1 MSVAASLARVGD
13 GVVRSRLLQFLV
25 AGGLIFA
32 VAPRTERSDRIEL
45 SREGLTA
52 LHAAGAQKL
61 GGAPITAVRAE
72 QIDRRAVED
81 EVLYRE
87 AVRLGLDKDDG
98 IVRQHLVQKVLMLAE
113 DLDGATRDAGE
124 AELRRYYE
132 QTRDRWRKN
141 DVVHLLHVFGVDHD
155 RVQALGAQLAAYD
168 GRAGAPPV
176 GDAFP
181 HSRELTTDEPTLA
194 GPFGERFA
202 AAVFALPARAAGAWS
217 EPLQSTYGWHRV
229 KVLDHQPGRQ
239 ASFEEVRERLS
250 VEYAV
255 ERRHRAIRA
264 FLAQAYQRY
273 HLELDGADVPF
284 PAPGERLA
292 FRSSSSVED

>member
-1 MSVAASLARVGD
+1 MTVAASLAPLTRVA
-13 GVVRSRLLQFLV
+13 RQSRLFQFLV

-32 VAPRTERSDRIEL
+32 VAPRTARTDRIEL
-45 SREGLTA
+45 SREGLDA

-61 GGAPITAVRAE
+61 GGAQITAVRAE

-113 DLDGATRDAGE
+113 DLDGATRDPGE

-132 QTRDRWRKN
+132 DTRDRWRKN
-141 DVVHLLHVFGVDHD
+141 DVVHLLHVFAVDHD
-155 RVQALGAQLAAYD
+155 RIQALGGQLAAYD
-168 GRAGAPPV
+168 DQPGAPPA

-181 HSRELTTDEPTLA
+181 HSRELTADEPTLG

-202 AAVFALPARAAGAWS
+202 TAVFALPTGTWS

-229 KVLDHQPGRQ
+229 KVLDHQAGRQ
-239 ASFEEVRERLS
+239 ATFAEVRERLS

>member
-1 MSVAASLARVGD
+1 MSVGASLARVGHVA
-13 GVVRSRLLQFLV
+13 GQSRLLQFLV

-32 VAPRTERSDRIEL
+32 VAPRSERTDRIEL
-45 SREGLTA
+45 SREGLAA

-61 GGAPITAVRAE
+61 GGAQISAVRAE

-87 AVRLGLDKDDG
+87 AIRLGLDKDDG

-113 DLDGATRDAGE
+113 DLDGATRDPGE

-132 QTRDRWRKN
+132 ETRDRWRKN
-141 DVVHLLHVFGVDHD
+141 DVVHLLHVFAVDHD
-155 RVQALGAQLAAYD
+155 RAQAFGAQLAAYD
-168 GRAGAPPV
+168 GKPGAPPV

-202 AAVFALPARAAGAWS
+202 AAVFALPAGAAGTWS

-264 FLAQAYQRY
+264 FLAQAYKRY

>member
-1 MSVAASLARVGD
+1 VDAVSAAGVPGLVRVARE
-13 GVVRSRLLQFLV
+13 SRLLQFLV

-32 VAPRTERSDRIEL
+32 VAPRAERSDRIEL
-45 SREGLTA
+45 SREGLAA

-61 GGAPITAVRAE
+61 GGAQISPVRAE

-87 AVRLGLDKDDG
+87 AVRLGLDQDDG

-113 DLDGATRDAGE
+113 DLDGATRDPGE

-132 QTRDRWRKN
+132 ETRERWRKN
-141 DVVHLLHVFGVDHD
+141 DVVHLLHVFAVDHD
-155 RVQALGAQLAAYD
+155 RVQSLGEQLAAYD
-168 GRAGAPPV
+168 GTPGAPPL

-181 HSRELTTDEPTLA
+181 HSRELTTDEPALA

-202 AAVFALPARAAGAWS
+202 SAVFALPAGTWS

-229 KVLDHQPGRQ
+229 KVLDHQPGRT
-239 ASFEEVRERLS
+239 ASFAEVRERLS